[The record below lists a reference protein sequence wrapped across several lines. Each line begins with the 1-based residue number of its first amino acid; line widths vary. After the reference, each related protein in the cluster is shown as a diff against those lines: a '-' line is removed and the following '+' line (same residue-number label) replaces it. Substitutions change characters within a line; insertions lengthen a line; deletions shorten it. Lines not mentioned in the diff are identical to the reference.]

1 MDAHLD
7 DNESIRVVTVGHV
20 DHGKSTLIG
29 RLIYDLGQVQDG
41 KYEELKKVTKK
52 RGMGFEWA
60 FLLDALQTERNQ
72 GITIDTTQIFF
83 KTKKRNYI
91 FIDAP
96 GHKEFLRNMITGA
109 SSADLAILIVDVEE
123 GIQEQTKKH
132 GYLLKLLGITDVV
145 VVFNK
150 MDKIKFDE
158 QKFLEV
164 KVKLDNFLN
173 KIGVVVNN
181 IIPVSATSGE
191 NINNKSTKMNWYKGL
206 NLVQAIDDYEVKKE
220 LSSLPFRMPIQ
231 DIYKFDDK
239 RIIVGKIESGTLSN
253 KDKLLFS
260 PSNSVAT
267 IKTIETWPKNKRDV
281 FQAGECI
288 GIVLNEK
295 NFLEK
300 GDVIS
305 HNANPPNLVNTFE
318 ANIFW
323 LSEQKINLSKKY
335 ILKLATSEHKITFK
349 KILKVID
356 TESLD
361 KKEKNIVKKNDVAEV
376 VINSL
381 SLVTADNFALNPKLG
396 RFSIVDNYSVVGG
409 GIINLKDYPNQ
420 RNFINKPNKNIIPFD
435 FSITETDR
443 TSRLEHRPGIIW
455 FTGLSGSGKSTIAR
469 EIEKRLFFKGY
480 NVFVLDGDNLR
491 QGLNKDLS
499 FSPEDRTEN
508 IRRTAEVASLFS
520 YAGFLVIISLISPYR
535 SERKKARSIRPEI
548 FREIYIKSSLEKC
561 IERDTKG
568 LYAKAKKGM
577 IENFTGISAPYEKPE
592 SPDLVLDTQ
601 KNNIKDTVGLLENYI
616 VSEFGISKN

>member
-1 MDAHLD
+1 
-7 DNESIRVVTVGHV
+7 
-20 DHGKSTLIG
+20 
-29 RLIYDLGQVQDG
+29 
-41 KYEELKKVTKK
+41 
-52 RGMGFEWA
+52 
-60 FLLDALQTERNQ
+60 
-72 GITIDTTQIFF
+72 
-83 KTKKRNYI
+83 
-91 FIDAP
+91 
-96 GHKEFLRNMITGA
+96 
-109 SSADLAILIVDVEE
+109 
-123 GIQEQTKKH
+123 
-132 GYLLKLLGITDVV
+132 
-145 VVFNK
+145 
-150 MDKIKFDE
+150 
-158 QKFLEV
+158 
-164 KVKLDNFLN
+164 
-173 KIGVVVNN
+173 
-181 IIPVSATSGE
+181 
-191 NINNKSTKMNWYKGL
+191 MNWYRGL
-206 NLVQAIDDYEVKKE
+206 NLVQAIDDYEIKKE

-305 HNANPPNLVNTFE
+305 HNSNPPNLVNTFE

>member
-305 HNANPPNLVNTFE
+305 HNSNPPNLVNTFE

>member
-239 RIIVGKIESGTLSN
+239 RIIVGKIESGTLRN
-253 KDKLLFS
+253 KDQLLFS

-305 HNANPPNLVNTFE
+305 HNSNPPNLVNTFE

>member
-150 MDKIKFDE
+150 MDKIKFNE

-305 HNANPPNLVNTFE
+305 HNSNPPNLVNTFE

>member
-109 SSADLAILIVDVEE
+109 STADLAILIVDVEE

-158 QKFLEV
+158 QKFLEI
-164 KVKLDNFLN
+164 KAKLDNFLN
-173 KIGVVVNN
+173 KIGVIANN
-181 IIPVSATSGE
+181 IIPVSAISGE
-191 NINNKSTKMNWYKGL
+191 NINNKSTKMNWYRGL
-206 NLVQAIDDYEVKKE
+206 NLVQAIDEYEIKKE

-239 RIIVGKIESGTLSN
+239 RIIVGKIESGTLRN
-253 KDKLLFS
+253 KDQLLFS

-305 HNANPPNLVNTFE
+305 HNSNPPNLVNTFE

-323 LSEQKINLSKKY
+323 LSEQKINLNKKY
-335 ILKLATSEHKITFK
+335 ILKLATSEHNITFK
-349 KILKVID
+349 KIIRVID
-356 TESLD
+356 TESLN

-376 VINSL
+376 VINSP
-381 SLVTADNFALNPKLG
+381 SLIAADNFTLNPKLG

-420 RNFINKPNKNIIPFD
+420 RNFLNKPNENIIPFD
-435 FSITETDR
+435 FSITETER

-520 YAGFLVIISLISPYR
+520 HAGFLVIISLISPYR

-561 IERDTKG
+561 VERDTKG

-592 SPDLVLDTQ
+592 SPDLVLDTEE
-601 KNNIKDTVGLLENYI
+601 NTVNDSVGLLENYV